1 MQIFIRGISIYTT
14 CNTQTI
20 NDIET
25 TDSIRTLYL
34 ILNNIFNMSFQ
45 HYYLHYQ
52 SKILDHLTNKKLSDY
67 GIGKEST
74 IEIHFRN
81 SSNPINFTK

>member
-34 ILNNIFNMSFQ
+34 ILNNMFNMSFQ

-67 GIGKEST
+67 GIVKEST

-81 SSNPINFTK
+81 GSTAINFI

>member
-1 MQIFIRGISIYTT
+1 MQLFIRGISIYTT

-20 NDIET
+20 NDVEP

-34 ILNNIFNMSFQ
+34 ILNNMFNMSFQ

-52 SKILDHLTNKKLSDY
+52 SKILDPLTDKNLSDY
-67 GIGKEST
+67 GIEKEST

-81 SSNPINFTK
+81 GSTAINFI

>member
-1 MQIFIRGISIYTT
+1 
-14 CNTQTI
+14 
-20 NDIET
+20 
-25 TDSIRTLYL
+25 
-34 ILNNIFNMSFQ
+34 MSFQ

-52 SKILDHLTNKKLSDY
+52 SKILDPLTDKNLSDY

-81 SSNPINFTK
+81 GTPLYIKK